1 MASPPPGPI
10 IEIVSRSQFKDLCQ
24 SLETAPDAESL
35 PRAIQVYTI
44 GDGDL
49 ASTLSEAVIFRR
61 VLSSLNS
68 IAAAGTRRI
77 PNFSFSLQTIEV
89 DPERV
94 GDMTRD
100 LVRNLESNREAR
112 RFITRMFEILSAKGC
127 TAPEEGNRTIIE
139 LVGTEGLG
147 IRLLSTSLADV
158 LATLSNMHQIGIQCV
173 ELTHSG
179 TISAE
184 NQSDIQSNCSSLV
197 FSGTWVEGRDADI
210 TLPHEILS
218 NLQSIAVE
226 MDDSSGENQ
235 WMKRD
240 QFFAGLMN
248 IPSLKKIVVRDYRTS
263 SRSLISLAKAI
274 AAHPNI
280 PQINE
285 IETDNRSHEVIETEF
300 VRDMDMLL
308 NAVVAKQLSLK
319 KLTLNVPCLGFTL
332 PKGLSTEQL
341 YLSTK
346 GERPI
351 IESHFFEEIAHPK
364 ALVIQGALISR
375 EVAKVL
381 SNVPLERLSLN
392 TRSYRTDQTPPTPLK
407 ADVVTELL
415 HSKSALSKSLKC
427 LRLDFDDF
435 PEPAIA
441 CLAASMT
448 HLCSLKELEFY
459 PSFRRRGAQIPQL
472 IHVLKQSKTITKL
485 KSCYGYNVGQ
495 RYDAIL
501 DAIVNSNPNRPNP
514 LPTLQVLQSLFSS
527 TRIYPGIENATF
539 EQKRLAKYYSLQID
553 HILRLNASGAHK
565 LLQRLERSGGISPT
579 FLLTILNR
587 IDQGYPCE
595 ALYFLL
601 RKRPTIFASAY
612 QGSHG
617 QS

>member
-1 MASPPPGPI
+1 MASPPPGQI

-61 VLSSLNS
+61 LLSSLNS
-68 IAAAGTRRI
+68 IAAAGRRMI
-77 PNFSFSLQTIEV
+77 PNFSFSLATIEV

-94 GDMTRD
+94 GDMTID
-100 LVRNLESNREAR
+100 LVRNLERNREAQE
-112 RFITRMFEILSAKGC
+112 FIGRMFEILWAKGC

-158 LATLSNMHQIGIQCV
+158 LATLRNMHQIGIQCV

-179 TISAE
+179 AISAE
-184 NQSDIQSNCSSLV
+184 NQSDIQSNCSSLEI
-197 FSGTWVEGRDADI
+197 SGTWVERRDADI
-210 TLPHEILS
+210 TLPHEILP
-218 NLQSIAVE
+218 NLERIVIK
-226 MDDSSGENQ
+226 MDESEENQ
-235 WMKRD
+235 WMRKD
-240 QFFAGLMN
+240 QFFEGLMN
-248 IPSLKKIVVRDYRTS
+248 ISSLKKIVVGHCQTS
-263 SRSLISLAKAI
+263 SRSLLISLAKAI

-285 IETDNRSHEVIETEF
+285 IETDFDGSNEAFETEF
-300 VRDMDMLL
+300 GRDMDMLL

-415 HSKSALSKSLKC
+415 HSKSALGKSLKC
-427 LRLDFDDF
+427 LRLDFDDI

-441 CLAASMT
+441 CLAASMA

-459 PSFRRRGAQIPQL
+459 PSYRRRGAQIPQL
-472 IHVLKQSKTITKL
+472 IQVLKQSKTITKL
-485 KSCYGYNVGQ
+485 KSYYGYIVGPRYNV
-495 RYDAIL
+495 IL
-501 DAIVNSNPNRPNP
+501 DAIVNS
-514 LPTLQVLQSLFSS
+514 T
-527 TRIYPGIENATF
+527 GIENATF
-539 EQKRLAKYYSLQID
+539 EQKRLAKDYSLQIN
-553 HILRLNASGAHK
+553 HILLLNASGVHN
-565 LLQRLERSGGISPT
+565 LLKRLASSGGISPT
-579 FLLTILNR
+579 FLPSILNR